1 MNYALNRSTDATS
14 EPITLE
20 EAKLHLRVTDSADD
34 DAISAMIVAARNL
47 AEQHTNR
54 QLLTATWDLYLKHFP
69 YSACP
74 IELPRSPIQSITSIT
89 YTDPDGAS
97 QTWNSSNYGMDVYS
111 EPGRVYLAYSIVWPS
126 TRYIE
131 NAVRVR
137 YVAGWTSAAL
147 VPAPIKQAIL
157 MMIGHWYGNRSAVLV
172 GSISKELEFAWN
184 GLLEPYRVGDEFTCY
199 SPASYDTA

>member
-14 EPITLE
+14 EPITLD

-47 AEQHTNR
+47 AEQYTNR
-54 QLLTATWDLYLKHFP
+54 QLMTATWDLYLKHFP
-69 YSACP
+69 YSAEP
-74 IELPRSPIQSITSIT
+74 IALPRSPIQSVTSIT
-89 YTDPDGAS
+89 YTDTDGNS
-97 QTWNSSNYGMDVYS
+97 QTWNSANYGVDTYS

-137 YVAGWTSAAL
+137 YVAGWTTAAL

-157 MMIGHWYGNRSAVLV
+157 ATVKGIYDHEEDKYKATVMA
-172 GSISKELEFAWN
+172 
-184 GLLEPYRVGDEFTCY
+184 LLEPYRVGDEFTCY
-199 SPASYDTA
+199 AAANYDTA